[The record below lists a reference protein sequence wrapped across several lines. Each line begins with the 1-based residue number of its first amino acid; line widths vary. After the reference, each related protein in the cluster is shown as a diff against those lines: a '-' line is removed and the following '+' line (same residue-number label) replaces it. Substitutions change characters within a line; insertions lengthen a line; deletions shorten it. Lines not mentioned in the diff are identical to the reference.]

1 MKKPPGT
8 CVDAT
13 YLEEPH
19 GSSQKH
25 RPYARTTKRRWVTQA
40 YVAAHLNVT
49 TRTVRDMTSD
59 GRLTAYRINQRFVRY
74 DLNEVDA
81 AFTPYGGSVKA

>member
-1 MKKPPGT
+1 MGRPKNTVPAPEPP
-8 CVDAT
+8 
-13 YLEEPH
+13 
-19 GSSQKH
+19 
-25 RPYARTTKRRWVTQA
+25 KRRWVTQA

-49 TRTVRDMTSD
+49 TRNVRDMTSD